1 MTNDVDRI
9 RVCDAHTTESQKL
22 YNNEM
27 NETITNKFFVFYY
40 YVLFS
45 SNVKIDDNFSNENN
59 IKWKWEKEETKKYWN
74 N

>member
-27 NETITNKFFVFYY
+27 NETIPNTFFFHY
-40 YVLFS
+40 YVLSS
-45 SNVKIDDNFSNENN
+45 SNVKIDDNFSNE
-59 IKWKWEKEETKKYWN
+59 K
-74 N
+74 